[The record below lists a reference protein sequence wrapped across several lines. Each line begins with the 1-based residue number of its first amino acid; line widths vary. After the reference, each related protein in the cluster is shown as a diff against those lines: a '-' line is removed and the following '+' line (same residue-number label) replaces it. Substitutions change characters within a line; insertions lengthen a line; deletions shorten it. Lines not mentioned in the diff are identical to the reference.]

1 MSYTKDKLSNI
12 HGKLFEVIRGVEGD
26 CLVLGDENSGDRI
39 SGPKPWGGGRVV
51 KQFRVDEEYGPI
63 EYLEAENAK
72 LRKLVADMFEYAANR
87 EMELC
92 NACTEADGDYADCA
106 ACDQYDGACGI
117 AKKRFEELYADRI
130 RELGIEV
137 PE

>member
-1 MSYTKDKLSNI
+1 MSYTKNKLSNI

-39 SGPKPWGGGRVV
+39 AGPKPWGGGQVV

-63 EYLEAENAK
+63 EYLEAENAN
-72 LRKLVADMFEYAANR
+72 LRKQCN
-87 EMELC
+87 ELMKQK
-92 NACTEADGDYADCA
+92 DCKW
-106 ACDQYDGACGI
+106 CYDRGSECAI
-117 AKKRFEELYADRI
+117 VDRLCK
-130 RELGIEV
+130 LGIEV